1 MPINP
6 NIPLQAANIPQIRY
20 QPESQFESFAKIQPT
35 LNAMQ
40 QMRTQAVESQEKAR
54 GQQVLQKMRADLGP
68 NFDPEQVGLY
78 LLKNG
83 ANQAQM
89 QLGLNLYK
97 ASQDEKASQRPT
109 VVAPGS
115 ALISPAGKEL
125 YRAPVDQKPKL
136 EKVPL
141 GDRVAFIDMNPSSP
155 TFQQEVVSQAMGAA
169 PEAPGAA
176 EARGINLRRAELEA
190 QRLDLERQR
199 VQAQASRDAQ
209 ATARLDRQIQQND
222 ERLKLE
228 LRRVELAEG
237 RPTPA
242 AEKAQIDAR
251 QRSANLET
259 TIKELRDISAPG
271 GLIDQSTGSGVG
283 AATDVAAGMFGVA
296 MPGAIAIGKLQPIA
310 DLVLKSIP
318 RFEGPQSDKD
328 TQSYKEAAGRLANPT
343 VPTKIR
349 KEAAQT
355 IIRLMEK
362 SRAQAQATAAQPAV
376 RAATPQSSAI
386 PAGVDPEDWKYMT
399 DEEKALWK

>member
-35 LNAMQ
+35 LNAMR
-40 QMRTQAVESQEKAR
+40 QMRQEQMQTQQSMAEQQALQEIRQR
-54 GQQVLQKMRADLGP
+54 GY
-68 NFDPEQVGLY
+68 DPEEIGT
-78 LLKNG
+78 LLQMHGKT
-83 ANQAQM
+83 QAQM
-89 QLGLNLYK
+89 ELGVKMVN
-97 ASQDEKASQRPT
+97 AARAGRADQRPS
-109 VVAPGS
+109 VVRPGE
-115 ALISPAGKEL
+115 ALVSPGGQEL
-125 YRAPVDQKPKL
+125 YRAKPETAPKL
-136 EKVPL
+136 ERVPL

-155 TFQQEVVSQAMGAA
+155 TFRQEVVSQAMGAA

-176 EARGINLRRAELEA
+176 EARGINRQRAELEA

-209 ATARLDRQIQQND
+209 ATARLDRQIAQNE
-222 ERLKLE
+222 ERLRLE
-228 LRRVELAEG
+228 RRRVELAEG
-237 RPTPA
+237 RPTA
-242 AEKAQIDAR
+242 LEERTQLEAR
-251 QRSANLET
+251 QKASSLET
-259 TIKELRDISAPG
+259 TIKELQDISKPG
-271 GLIDQSTGSGVG
+271 GLIDQSTGSGIG
-283 AATDVAAGMFGVA
+283 AATDIAAGMVGVA
-296 MPGAIAIGKLQPIA
+296 TPGAIAIGKLQPIA
-310 DLVLKSIP
+310 DLVLKNIP

-328 TQSYKEAAGRLANPT
+328 TQSYKEAAGRLADPT

-362 SRAQAQATAAQPAV
+362 SRAQAQATAARPPV

>member
-1 MPINP
+1 MPIDAS
-6 NIPLQAANIPQIRY
+6 IISQARNIPQIRY

-35 LNAMQ
+35 LNAMR
-40 QMRTQAVESQEKAR
+40 QMRQEEMQSQQSMAEQQALQEIRQR
-54 GQQVLQKMRADLGP
+54 GY
-68 NFDPEQVGLY
+68 DPEEIGT
-78 LLKNG
+78 LLQMHGKT
-83 ANQAQM
+83 QAQM
-89 QLGLNLYK
+89 ELGVK
-97 ASQDEKASQRPT
+97 MVQAARAGRADQRPS
-109 VVAPGS
+109 VVRPGE
-115 ALISPAGKEL
+115 ALVSPAGQEL
-125 YRAPVDQKPKL
+125 YRARADQNPKL
-136 EKVPL
+136 EKVQL

-155 TFQQEVVSQAMGAA
+155 TFRQEVVSQAMGAA

-176 EARGINLRRAELEA
+176 EARGINRQRAELEA

-209 ATARLDRQIQQND
+209 ATARLDRQIAQNE
-222 ERLKLE
+222 ERLRLE
-228 LRRVELAEG
+228 RRRVELAEG
-237 RPTPA
+237 RPTA
-242 AEKAQIDAR
+242 LEERTQLEAR
-251 QRSANLET
+251 QKASSLET
-259 TIKELRDISAPG
+259 TIKELQDISKPG
-271 GLIDQSTGSGVG
+271 GLIDQSTGSGLG

-296 MPGAIAIGKLQPIA
+296 TPGAIAIGKLQPIA

-328 TQSYKEAAGRLANPT
+328 TQSYKEAAGRLADPT

-362 SRAQAQATAAQPAV
+362 SRAQAQATAARPPV

>member
-40 QMRTQAVESQEKAR
+40 QMRKQSLESQEKAL

-115 ALISPAGKEL
+115 ALISPTGKEL
-125 YRAPVDQKPKL
+125 YRAPADQKPKL

-141 GDRVAFIDMNPSSP
+141 GDRVAFVDVNPSSP
-155 TFQQEVVSQAMGAA
+155 TFQQEVVSQAVGAA
-169 PEAPGAA
+169 PETPGAA
-176 EARGINLRRAELEA
+176 AARGINQQRADLERE
-190 QRLDLERQR
+190 RLELERQR
-199 VQAQASRDAQ
+199 LQAQASRDAQ
-209 ATARLDRQIQQND
+209 AIARLDRQIAQNA
-222 ERLKLE
+222 ERLQLE
-228 LRRVELAEG
+228 RERVELAKG
-237 RPTPA
+237 RPTPLE
-242 AEKAQIDAR
+242 EKTQLEAR
-251 QRSANLET
+251 QKASGLET
-259 TIKELRDISAPG
+259 TIKELEDISKPG
-271 GLIDQSTGSGVG
+271 GLIDQSTGSGLG

-296 MPGAIAIGKLQPIA
+296 TPGAIAIGKLQPIA

-328 TQSYKEAAGRLANPT
+328 TQSYKEAAGRLADPT
-343 VPTKIR
+343 VPTQIR
-349 KEAAQT
+349 KEAART

-362 SRAQAQATAAQPAV
+362 SRAQAQATAARPAV
-376 RAATPQSSAI
+376 RAATPQLSAI